1 MVTDKRKV
9 RGTKTLLRPIFSLPI
24 LFSIAT
30 GKTGCEF
37 ISLSA
42 YYYFFNIN
50 YLIYFHLAKPQ
61 VRLSSGPIHA
71 RVGQNI
77 TLPKCHVT
85 GFPKP
90 VVSWKR
96 LTGALAK
103 KRAVYNQQDLTV
115 IDVQKNDTGPYE
127 CRARNHLGEAFAVT
141 TLFVWSAP
149 KFVTKP
155 PDMATNGVGGS
166 VSLNC
171 SAIGETVPLISWK
184 RAAGAW
190 DEKRMK
196 VDKGTLTISV
206 LRESDSGIY
215 VCEAK
220 GPQFTI
226 EARTSLKVKG

>member
-1 MVTDKRKV
+1 MNAEP
-9 RGTKTLLRPIFSLPI
+9 GTISEKLSQLRPC
-24 LFSIAT
+24 LF
-30 GKTGCEF
+30 GRHQ
-37 ISLSA
+37 L
-42 YYYFFNIN
+42 
-50 YLIYFHLAKPQ
+50 
-61 VRLSSGPIHA
+61 
-71 RVGQNI
+71 
-77 TLPKCHVT
+77 
-85 GFPKP
+85 
-90 VVSWKR
+90 
-96 LTGALAK
+96 
-103 KRAVYNQQDLTV
+103 
-115 IDVQKNDTGPYE
+115 
-127 CRARNHLGEAFAVT
+127 
-141 TLFVWSAP
+141 
-149 KFVTKP
+149 VTKP

-226 EARTSLKVKG
+226 EARTFLKVKG

>member
-1 MVTDKRKV
+1 MQSQEPSR
-9 RGTKTLLRPIFSLPI
+9 RSFRS
-24 LFSIAT
+24 
-30 GKTGCEF
+30 
-37 ISLSA
+37 
-42 YYYFFNIN
+42 Y
-50 YLIYFHLAKPQ
+50 
-61 VRLSSGPIHA
+61 
-71 RVGQNI
+71 
-77 TLPKCHVT
+77 
-85 GFPKP
+85 
-90 VVSWKR
+90 
-96 LTGALAK
+96 
-103 KRAVYNQQDLTV
+103 DLV
-115 IDVQKNDTGPYE
+115 CLV
-127 CRARNHLGEAFAVT
+127 C
-141 TLFVWSAP
+141 
-149 KFVTKP
+149 
-155 PDMATNGVGGS
+155 DMATNGVGGS